1 MKRASL
7 LALSLASLIA
17 SGSAMA
23 AADFEGFYLGGLAGY
38 SQLEAGEFDESAVS
52 YGLYGGYYFSKN
64 FAVESTYVRT
74 DNFVDVGDVKAN
86 QLSVAAKFHHY
97 FNDTYSM
104 FIKAGLAATKVE
116 ADLDYDGNGWLWGTG
131 FNMALDNGINVR
143 IAYEML
149 YTDLDAT
156 GLEQEIES
164 DWGNVYLG
172 VHYQF

>member
-1 MKRASL
+1 MKRVSL
-7 LALSLASLIA
+7 LALSLASLIV

-23 AADFEGFYLGGLAGY
+23 VADIEGYYLGAMAGH
-38 SQLEAGEFDESAVS
+38 SQLEAGEFDESAIS

-86 QLSVAAKFHHY
+86 QLSFAAKFHHY

-104 FIKAGLAATKVE
+104 FIKAGIAATKVE
-116 ADLDYDGNGWLWGTG
+116 ADQDYDGNGWLWGAG
-131 FNMALDNGINVR
+131 FNMAFQNGVNVR
-143 IAYEML
+143 VAYEML

-156 GLEQEIES
+156 GLTDQLDS

>member
-23 AADFEGFYLGGLAGY
+23 VADIKGYYLGAMAGY
-38 SQLEAGEFDESAVS
+38 SQLEAGDFDESAVS

-64 FAVESTYVRT
+64 FALESTYVLT

-86 QLSVAAKFHHY
+86 QLSLAAKFHHY
-97 FNDTYSM
+97 FDNTYSM
-104 FIKAGLAATKVE
+104 FIKAGMAATKVD
-116 ADLDYDGNGWLWGTG
+116 ADLDYDGDGWLWGAG
-131 FNMALDNGINVR
+131 FNMAFKNGVNVR

-149 YTDLDAT
+149 YTDLDAS
-156 GLEQEIES
+156 GLEQQVES